1 MNVHRSHRNL
11 QGTGLLFTCVLC
23 LTIVASAA
31 GAPVITSVMPDKA
44 GSAAN
49 ITLTLHG
56 SGFEPGAEIVLT
68 PVNIS
73 PVIVGITPERPQD
86 NLVASPMALVVS
98 GNYVYA
104 NGPANSLEIINVTD
118 PKNPVHAASFRT
130 IANVVDIAIT
140 GHYAYVTGANV
151 LEIIDI
157 TDPAKPVFTG
167 FISSDTS
174 DSVIQEAFGVGV
186 SNNHAY
192 VASVLTDTVE
202 VFDVSNRSKPVFR
215 ARITNRDFGARL
227 KNINNLYVSGKYVYA
242 SSAASNAVEIIDI
255 TNPVM
260 PDHLGSL
267 RNGTGGALLKTPSSI
282 YARGKFAYVTSYGD
296 NALEIIN
303 ISDPKQPAHEGS
315 LRDGETGAWLR
326 DPYGVITAGNYAFV
340 GTDKTLEIID
350 VTDPATPFHKFS
362 TNAMKNSEPSYGPRK
377 AFDISDGYAYL
388 ISTER
393 ITNGS
398 PYNVDLKNSLEIL
411 DLGFIP
417 TANVSVAG
425 PESARCTINPAGRA
439 PGRYNV
445 VVTNPDGQ
453 MSVIAG
459 AFEIMEP
466 ERNSTPIPSQNLP
479 GTTPTAGEILPWAAV
494 TGIAGALIIIR
505 RFS

>member
-1 MNVHRSHRNL
+1 MNVNRPQWYLH
-11 QGTGLLFTCVLC
+11 GMGVLFICVLC
-23 LTIVASAA
+23 WTIVISAA
-31 GAPVITSVMPDKA
+31 GAPVITSVMPEKTDR
-44 GSAAN
+44 AAN

-73 PVIVGITPERPQD
+73 PVIVGKTPERPQD

-98 GNYVYA
+98 GDYVYA
-104 NGPANSLEIINVTD
+104 NGPANSLEIINVSD
-118 PKNPVHAASFRT
+118 PENPVHAASFRT
-130 IANVVDIAIT
+130 IGNVVDIAIA
-140 GHYAYVTGANV
+140 GHYAYVTGGNV

-157 TDPAKPVFTG
+157 TDPEKPAMTG
-167 FISSDTS
+167 FISSYTS
-174 DSVIQEAFGVGV
+174 DSVLEEAFGVGV

-227 KNINNLYVSGKYVYA
+227 NNINNLYVSGNYVYA

-267 RNGTGGALLKTPSSI
+267 RNGAGGALLKTPNSM
-282 YARGKFAYVTSYGD
+282 YARGKFAYVTSFGD

-303 ISDPKQPAHEGS
+303 ISDPKQPTHEGS
-315 LRDGETGAWLR
+315 LRDGETGAWLA
-326 DPYGVITAGNYAFV
+326 DPYGVLTAGNYAFV
-340 GTDKTLEIID
+340 GTDTTLEIID
-350 VTDPATPFHKFS
+350 VTDPAAPFHKFS
-362 TNAMKNSEPSYGPRK
+362 TNARKNSEPSYGPRK

-398 PYNVDLKNSLEIL
+398 PYNVDLKNWLEIL

-417 TANVSVAG
+417 ATNVSVAD
-425 PESARCTINPAGRA
+425 PERASCIIDPAGRA
-439 PGRYNV
+439 SGRYNV
-445 VVTNPDGQ
+445 VITNPDGQ
-453 MSVIAG
+453 MSVMAG

-479 GTTPTAGEILPWAAV
+479 GTTPAAGEPLPWAAV
-494 TGIAGALIIIR
+494 TGIVGALIIIR